1 MAIFGDPFRRFL
13 LSPPTYRIFP
23 GSTALMDW
31 LETPNSHIFKIN
43 VPGYSK
49 EEIKV
54 QVEDGN
60 VLVIRAEGGGKERE
74 KEESQGKDTVWHV
87 AERGAGRGDFSREIE
102 LPENVKVDQ
111 IKAQVENGVLT
122 VVVPKDSTPKPNKW
136 VVLGYAAAAEAI
148 MILFLTLPGLDFL
161 RKGLISVIQ
170 KLLKPFL
177 SVVPFCIFLLM
188 DIYWKYETRPSCE
201 SHTCSP
207 SEHLLHEKSIM
218 KSQRNVLLIFSALIF
233 YWLLYSVTGLV
244 VRLDQ
249 LNKRLDMLKSR
260 D

>member
-13 LSPPTYRIFP
+13 LSPSTYRIFP
-23 GSTALMDW
+23 GSTALMDC
-31 LETPNSHIFKIN
+31 
-43 VPGYSK
+43 K

-122 VVVPKDSTPKPNKW
+122 VVVPKDSTPKPNK
-136 VVLGYAAAAEAI
+136 VRTI
-148 MILFLTLPGLDFL
+148 N
-161 RKGLISVIQ
+161 ISS
-170 KLLKPFL
+170 KL
-177 SVVPFCIFLLM
+177 
-188 DIYWKYETRPSCE
+188 
-201 SHTCSP
+201 
-207 SEHLLHEKSIM
+207 
-218 KSQRNVLLIFSALIF
+218 
-233 YWLLYSVTGLV
+233 
-244 VRLDQ
+244 
-249 LNKRLDMLKSR
+249 
-260 D
+260 